1 MRGYCRRRLKPDS
14 DMLIYFSPA
23 MAELVPAIHAL
34 LCDCQE
40 GVDARDIARRRRPDV
55 AGMTTEM
62 IRSERN
68 QISLT

>member
-14 DMLIYFSPA
+14 DMSIYFSPA

-40 GVDARDIARRRRPDV
+40 GVDARDIARRRR
-55 AGMTTEM
+55 A
-62 IRSERN
+62 
-68 QISLT
+68 